1 MYCKCKCRRQ
11 TCNWCEKNVNPPS
24 NVLRRNTI
32 VPILIHDSLLHARNR
47 SYCASMPMIWKVIKR
62 LCAYTCR
69 IWKEWGLY
77 LSHPFHMLWGFDI
90 EYAVRNMY
98 LQNCWIL
105 LLNRCCYTKSFNP
118 PMRARETSAYA
129 LCVCVY
135 VCGACTCK
143 IQKKCR
149 LQPNIPFPQA
159 MTKLRAL
166 HEWSRGGASTP
177 VCKGSPRQ
185 RGCIDTPGHTIV
197 GLTSPWARRNILL
210 V

>member
-1 MYCKCKCRRQ
+1 MQIVEDKHVIDVKRMWIRPAMCWEEIPLCQYSFMILCYMQGTEVTAQACQWYENWLNAFVRTPVAYEKSEVCTWVTRFKC
-11 TCNWCEKNVNPPS
+11 CE
-24 NVLRRNTI
+24 
-32 VPILIHDSLLHARNR
+32 D
-47 SYCASMPMIWKVIKR
+47 
-62 LCAYTCR
+62 
-69 IWKEWGLY
+69 
-77 LSHPFHMLWGFDI
+77 FDTK
-90 EYAVRNMY
+90 YAVRNMY